1 MISPKVS
8 LLIPTYNYARYL
20 PEAIESVLEQ
30 DWRDLEL
37 LISDDCSTDASRE
50 VIAHYAAKDS
60 RIRFK
65 IHPANL
71 GMVRNWNWCLSN
83 AREEYI
89 KFLFGDDKLASP
101 QTLTKLLALLDTNA
115 SVALAASARHVV
127 GEYSEVLET
136 WDDFRQAGV
145 HKGPEVIA
153 QCLEQDRNLIGEPS
167 VVLFRRRDAARG
179 FDWRYQQLVDLEMWF
194 HLLEKGGF
202 AYTREPLCCF
212 RKHAQQQTEVNKKG
226 QIGEMESAR
235 LFGDYHRKPYL
246 MSKDFRVRLFSRIY
260 DLRKR
265 RKRGVHMPQGLLDME
280 RDLSA
285 HMSRSWYAVYWSRR
299 RITQPFGNLQRW
311 IKRRRRR
318 AAPGRVALGLD
329 PRAKVL
335 FLFHDASRTGAPLLL
350 LGCVRWLR
358 QNTGLP
364 IRILLR
370 AGGPLESDL
379 RALAET
385 FIVDQTTLD
394 ERFFSDVALIYSNT
408 CTNGS
413 FLHTLPC
420 EGIPVVTHIHELQP
434 SIDSLV
440 TDRLRVVKQHTQ
452 RFIAC
457 SDAVAKDLR
466 EAFQVPADRISRIY
480 GGVPVESVL
489 QRAGEI
495 GLDQV
500 RRGLGI
506 PQDAFVVGAC
516 GTAVWHK
523 GPDLFIQVARHF
535 KQQLPGGS
543 FMFLWIGWVP
553 NDTLTQVLLRELAIF
568 GLEDCVRFLGEKENP
583 YPLLNACD
591 VFCLPSRID
600 SFPLTMLE
608 AAALAKPVVCFAR
621 SGGAAEFCAL
631 GGGFAE
637 PYLDTLAMGQRC
649 LDLMAN
655 PNLRR
660 ESGEKAARLVREK
673 FDVSHTAAQV
683 WEVIRPFTKL
693 ADPLLPEARIAQEA
707 GEPGGCSTLR

>member
-1 MISPKVS
+1 
-8 LLIPTYNYARYL
+8 
-20 PEAIESVLEQ
+20 
-30 DWRDLEL
+30 
-37 LISDDCSTDASRE
+37 
-50 VIAHYAAKDS
+50 
-60 RIRFK
+60 
-65 IHPANL
+65 
-71 GMVRNWNWCLSN
+71 MVRNWNWCLSD
-83 AREEYI
+83 ARGEYI

-101 QTLTKLLALLDTNA
+101 QTLTKLLALLETNA
-115 SVALAASARHVV
+115 SIALAASARYVV
-127 GEYSEVLET
+127 GEHSEVLET
-136 WDDFRQAGV
+136 WDDLRRAGV
-145 HKGPEVIA
+145 HKGTEVIA

-167 VVLFRRRDAARG
+167 VVFFRRRDAARG
-179 FDWRYQQLVDLEMWF
+179 FDLRYQQIVDLEMWF
-194 HLLEKGGF
+194 HLLEKSDL

-212 RKHAQQQTEVNKKG
+212 RKHARQQTEANKTG
-226 QIGEMESAR
+226 QIGEIESAR
-235 LFGDYHRKPYL
+235 LFGEYCAKPYL
-246 MSKDFRVRLFSRIY
+246 RSKGFRVRLFSRIY

-265 RKRGVHMPQGLLDME
+265 RRRGSQMPQGLLEVE
-280 RDLSA
+280 RALSA
-285 HMSRSWYAVYWSRR
+285 RMSRPWYAVYWARR
-299 RITQPFGNLQRW
+299 RITQPFEKLRRW

-318 AAPGRVALGLD
+318 ASPGRAALGQD
-329 PRAKVL
+329 QRTKVL
-335 FLFHDASRTGAPLLL
+335 FLFHDASRTGAPFLLL
-350 LGCVRWLR
+350 ECVRWLR

-364 IRILLR
+364 LRILLR
-370 AGGPLESDL
+370 AGGPLESDF

-385 FIVDQTTLD
+385 CIAGQTTLD
-394 ERFFSDVALIYSNT
+394 DRFFSDVALIYSNT
-408 CTNGS
+408 CTNGG
-413 FLHTLPC
+413 FLHALPC

-457 SDAVAKDLR
+457 SDAVAKDLH
-466 EAFQVPADRISRIY
+466 EAFQVPAERISRIY

-489 QRAGEI
+489 RRAGEI
-495 GLDQV
+495 APDQI
-500 RRGLGI
+500 RRDLGI

-516 GTAVWHK
+516 GTVAWHK
-523 GPDLFIQVARHF
+523 GPDLFLQAARHF
-535 KQQLPGGS
+535 KQQSPGGR

-553 NDTLTQVLLRELAIF
+553 NDTLTQVLLREVAIF

-608 AAALAKPVVCFAR
+608 AAALAKPVVCFAQ

-637 PYLDTLAMGQRC
+637 PYLDTMAMGQRC

-673 FDVSHTAAQV
+673 FDVSHTGAQV
-683 WEVIRPFTKL
+683 WEVIRPFTKG
-693 ADPLLPEARIAQEA
+693 QY
-707 GEPGGCSTLR
+707 S